1 MYITDISLDVLQ
13 DLDISALRGQGI
25 QPGEEKLPE
34 EVQQT
39 QSKGLFLCHPWC
51 WVHCHCLSLYIFV
64 CKLYFAMY
72 AFQNQNKSIYLSITK
87 LWLFYTLNLYTKL
100 IH

>member
-39 QSKGLFLCHPWC
+39 QSKGLFCVILGAGCI
-51 WVHCHCLSLYIFV
+51 VIVSLYI
-64 CKLYFAMY
+64 
-72 AFQNQNKSIYLSITK
+72 YLSVNCILLCMHSKTK
-87 LWLFYTLNLYTKL
+87 INLSICL
-100 IH
+100 